1 VSGVDHGAGDVT
13 ALPIEA
19 FFSSQYLDH
28 GIALFKQNRF
38 VEAVSCFDYALELYP
53 DDKYARWNRATALL
67 SMGDYE
73 RGFKEHDVAWT
84 MFDWRGF
91 GPVRDDID
99 RLRALPIWEGQ
110 EADSLLVYHELGF
123 GDAIQTL
130 RYLPE
135 LKARARHVTLVI
147 NPELVRLAEPFGV
160 EVVTAVPD
168 DLSGYAYR
176 LPMFGVLSALKQTR
190 DNIPREPYINIR
202 DFSQV
207 TKVKS
212 GRVGICWS
220 GRTQTAFALDYFL
233 SMFDHAGFELHALQ
247 LGPIS
252 EVVKVNPLGSKD
264 FADTVNVMA
273 AMDHIVTIDSA
284 AAHLAG
290 AMGHPSVHL
299 LLPFFSDWRWNF
311 TDVWYPNI
319 KTYRQPKADDWAT
332 PFARLNEALHS

>member
-1 VSGVDHGAGDVT
+1 MSV
-13 ALPIEA
+13 LPVEA
-19 FFSSQYLDH
+19 FFSTQYLEH
-28 GIALFKQNRF
+28 GIALYQQNRF
-38 VEAVSCFDYALELYP
+38 AEAVANFDYALELYP

-67 SMGDYE
+67 SIGDYE
-73 RGFKEHDVAWT
+73 RGFKEHDIAWT

-110 EADSLLVYHELGF
+110 GADSLLVYHELGY

-135 LKARARHVTLVI
+135 LRRRIPHMTLII
-147 NPELVRLAEPFGV
+147 NPELVRLATQFGGI
-160 EVVTAVPD
+160 EIRTSVPPN
-168 DLSGYAYR
+168 LNGYAYR

-190 DNIPREPYINIR
+190 DNIPREPYIKAGFVGGHKPQN
-202 DFSQV
+202 
-207 TKVKS
+207 
-212 GRVGICWS
+212 VGICWS
-220 GRTQTAFALDYFL
+220 GRTQAAFSLDYFL
-233 SMFDHAGFELHALQ
+233 SMFDHAKFELHALQ

-252 EVVKVNPLGSKD
+252 SDKVVPLTAKD

-284 AAHLAG
+284 PAHLAG

-299 LLPFFSDWRWNF
+299 LLPFFSDWRWHF
-311 TDVWYPNI
+311 TDVWYPTI
-319 KTYRQPKADDWAT
+319 KTYRQPSANDWAT